1 MQRSNYSNFKTFYN
15 IIKQLLILRFIMTRS
30 SIIIF
35 GILAAILLI
44 FSCITLN
51 APKFYNELETT
62 SSPQL
67 LLKPQLVLRDR
78 N

>member
-1 MQRSNYSNFKTFYN
+1 MSS
-15 IIKQLLILRFIMTRS
+15 S

-35 GILAAILLI
+35 GVLSAILLI

-51 APKFYNELETT
+51 AARFYNELEM
-62 SSPQL
+62 SSSTHL
-67 LLKPQLVLRDR
+67 VSKPTLVLRDR

>member
-1 MQRSNYSNFKTFYN
+1 
-15 IIKQLLILRFIMTRS
+15 MTSS

-35 GILAAILLI
+35 GIFSAMLLI

-51 APKFYNELETT
+51 ASKFYNELETGT
-62 SSPQL
+62 STHL
-67 LLKPQLVLRDR
+67 VLKPKLVLRDR